1 MGFWAAAAPALI
13 SVAGSVIGGLMSKKP
28 KTDPAVTARMN
39 LENAL
44 LRKKQGYLNQLDQ
57 YLGRGTLLGSDG
69 KPLTLHLGKGW
80 PKSLGEFMQ
89 AADFGGKRDLD
100 NLMKFIELANPGG
113 NTSGAVQSGA
123 AAAATAA
130 ERNATSIGSALNKF
144 GQGLWDQYG
153 VGGKDG
159 VAKDLAKI
167 VSKEEFDTMPIT
179 GGNLLLD
186 LTKKAG
192 ESD

>member
-1 MGFWAAAAPALI
+1 MAFWAAAAPGLI
-13 SVAGSVIGGLMSKKP
+13 SAGASLLSGLMSKKP
-28 KTDPAVTARMN
+28 KTDPAVKARMN

-57 YLGRGTLLGSDG
+57 YLGRGTLMGSDG
-69 KPLTLHLGKGW
+69 KPLTLRLGEGW

-100 NLMKFIELANPGG
+100 NLMKFIELANPGS

-123 AAAATAA
+123 AASANAA
-130 ERNATSIGSALNKF
+130 ERNASSIASALNKF
-144 GQGLWDQYG
+144 GQAAWDEYG

-159 VAKDLAKI
+159 VAKDLAQI
-167 VSKEEFDTMPIT
+167 VSKAEFDTMPID

-186 LTKKAG
+186 LTKKASG
-192 ESD
+192 